1 VRHYH
6 QHLNPLAILASF
18 PTRQYQRLLA
28 RKAAKTGTIEAA
40 LRSFSPPQWAD
51 CANAPQ
57 MLRMSGIYVSD
68 NNTQE
73 MRAHF
78 FRASRRSFL
87 AILLVSPAATA
98 GPPLSIDDGD
108 TDCNDSLLDL
118 RAGFYFT
125 ITEKLH
131 LLFSAASGLQE
142 ADKSE
147 QLDYDIYL
155 GIQYFP

>member
-1 VRHYH
+1 
-6 QHLNPLAILASF
+6 
-18 PTRQYQRLLA
+18 
-28 RKAAKTGTIEAA
+28 
-40 LRSFSPPQWAD
+40 
-51 CANAPQ
+51 
-57 MLRMSGIYVSD
+57 
-68 NNTQE
+68 
-73 MRAHF
+73 MRALF
-78 FRASRRSFL
+78 PQCLPRSAL

-108 TDCNDSLLDL
+108 TDFNDSLLDL

-131 LLFSAASGLQE
+131 LLFSAATGRQQ